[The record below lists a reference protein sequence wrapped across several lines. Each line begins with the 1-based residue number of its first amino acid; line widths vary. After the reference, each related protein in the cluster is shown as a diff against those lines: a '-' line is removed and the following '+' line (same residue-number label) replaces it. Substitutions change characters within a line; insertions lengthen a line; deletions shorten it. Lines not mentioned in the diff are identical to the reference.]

1 MKKAKTIVGLIV
13 VVMKFSVLQILLA
26 ALFSGLAIA
35 SPGNSFAQTVLDEVI
50 SIKVENQKVKTI
62 LSRIERSVETKFTYN
77 PQSIPV
83 NEKVSL
89 TLENEKLSDVLDRL
103 LTPLSVHYEVAGD
116 YIILSKE
123 SAAGVVAERN
133 PMGMSAAAITGKVTD
148 ENGDPL
154 PGVNVL
160 IKGTTVGTTTD
171 SNGGY
176 VLDVSGT
183 DAILVFS
190 FIGYVS
196 REIPVGTQ
204 TTINIS
210 LSPDVTSLEEVVVV
224 GYGTVKKS
232 DLTGAVGSVN
242 SESISRTNPV
252 QAAKA
257 LQGQV
262 AGVNVNKINS
272 RPGSDYTIDIRG
284 VHSISFSS
292 EPLVVID
299 GVMGGKLNTLS
310 PTDIETMDVL
320 KDASATAIYGAR
332 GANGVII
339 ITTKKGSQGKTRV
352 TYDGYVGVKIPN
364 FLPDMMTAQ
373 EFYHAYNDVIIAEK
387 PGAAPVWTSTELRN
401 VQEGRT
407 VDWVDEVTDPS
418 PQTSHSISLS
428 GGNENTTHYFSAG
441 YLSENGNLL
450 NTGYERFNLKGSV
463 DSKLNN
469 VVRVGFNTYYTNST
483 LNLGSNETLRGAY
496 RVRPTGSIYYKD
508 LVNPA
513 ETNDKDVDGYA
524 FWMGIKDTQIQNP
537 ILEVAADNFQDETKV
552 SSFLGNAFVQ
562 LDPLKGLSFRSSF
575 SASVYN
581 SRRGEFRGKDSKA
594 RLNKLPIASNSYQL
608 NGSYTWDNILTYKLK
623 TLKHELNVTAG
634 QSAFQER
641 FETSGVNV
649 ENLPYNS
656 GWYAINTAE
665 IIKSVNSNLVERSI
679 LSYMG
684 RINYIFNDKYL
695 LTLTGRYDG
704 SSVLAPG
711 NQWAFFPSAALAWR
725 MGDEDF
731 IKNMNLFSDLK
742 LRVSYG
748 QVGNDV
754 VSPYSTQA
762 YLGQTAYDFDGKAA
776 FGYAPSNIGNADLR
790 WENSEEFNIG
800 VNFGFLSNRIL
811 IDAEYYN
818 KTTNDLIQN
827 VALPTS
833 FGFGTVTANVG
844 KLLNRGVEISLN
856 SVNIDKGGLRWTS
869 NINFSSNHNEILELY
884 GGTITRD
891 IANRL
896 FVGESLR
903 SNYYYEFDGIWQL
916 DEEEEAKQYGQV
928 PGSVKVID
936 QNGDGKI
943 SSSADADDR
952 VILGDEL
959 PDWIGGI
966 TNNFSYKNWDLSFF
980 IYTRQGVQFKNAML
994 AGTFGELGSSRY
1006 NRLNLNYW
1014 TAENPTND
1022 YFGVWQAN
1030 PYREAI
1036 QYKNANFWRVQYIT
1050 LGYNFPSALL
1060 DRMHVGN
1067 LRLYVKADNPFVFT
1081 KEKNI
1086 WMDPE
1091 FNSGTYQDDVPYS
1104 TVLFGINLSL

>member
-1 MKKAKTIVGLIV
+1 MKKPETIPGLIV
-13 VVMKFSVLQILLA
+13 LLMKFSVLQILLA
-26 ALFSGLAIA
+26 VLFSGLVIA
-35 SPGNSFAQTVLDEVI
+35 SPGNSLAQTVLDEVI
-50 SIKVENQKVKTI
+50 SIKVENQKVKSI
-62 LSRIERSVETKFTYN
+62 LSQIERSVETKFTYN
-77 PQSIPV
+77 PQTMPL
-83 NEKVSL
+83 NQKVSL
-89 TLENEKLSDVLDRL
+89 ALENEKLSDVLDHL
-103 LTPLSVHYEVAGD
+103 LSPFSVRYEVAGE
-116 YIILSKE
+116 YIILSKQSVQRSIE
-123 SAAGVVAERN
+123 GAGVPAL
-133 PMGMSAAAITGKVTD
+133 SAFSVSGKVVD
-148 ENGDPL
+148 ENSDPL

-160 IKGTTVGTTTD
+160 IKGTTIGTTTD
-171 SNGGY
+171 AGGAY
-176 VLDVSGT
+176 TLEVADAN
-183 DAILVFS
+183 AILVFS

-196 REIPVGTQ
+196 QEVAVGARTN
-204 TTINIS
+204 IDIS
-210 LSPDVTSLEEVVVV
+210 LVADVTSLEEVVVV

-232 DLTGAVGSVN
+232 DLTGAVGTVN

-284 VHSISFSS
+284 IHSISFSS

-299 GVMGGKLNTLS
+299 GVMGGKLNTLNPS
-310 PTDIETMDVL
+310 DIETMDVL

-339 ITTKKGSQGKTRV
+339 ITTKKGVHGKTRV

-373 EFYHAYNDVIIAEK
+373 EFYHAYNDVVIAEK
-387 PGAAPVWTSTELRN
+387 PGAAPAWTSTELRN

-418 PQTSHSISLS
+418 PQTSHVVALS

-441 YLSENGNLL
+441 YLNEKGNLL
-450 NTGYERFNLKGSV
+450 NTGYVRYNLKGSI
-463 DSKLNN
+463 DSKLND

-496 RVRPTGSIYYKD
+496 RVRPTGSIYFKD

-537 ILEVAADNFQDETKV
+537 ILEVAADNFQDERKV
-552 SSFLGNAFVQ
+552 SNFLGNVYAE
-562 LDPLKGLSFRSSF
+562 LTPLKGLSLKSSF

-594 RLNKLPIASNSYQL
+594 RLNKLPIASNEFNF
-608 NGSYTWDNILTYKLK
+608 NGSFTWDNLLTYKLASGS
-623 TLKHELNVTAG
+623 HQLNVVAG
-634 QSAFQER
+634 QSLFSER
-641 FETSGVNV
+641 FETSGTSV

-656 GWYAINTAE
+656 GWYALNTAE
-665 IIKSVNSNLVERSI
+665 IINSVNSSLVERSI

-684 RINYIFNDKYL
+684 RINYIFKDKYL

-711 NQWAFFPSAALAWR
+711 NQWAFFPSAAFAWR
-725 MGDEDF
+725 MGDEQFMKDL
-731 IKNMNLFSDLK
+731 NLFSDLK

-762 YLGQTAYDFDGKAA
+762 YLSQTAYDFDGDAA
-776 FGYAPSNIGNADLR
+776 FGYAPGNIGNADLK
-790 WENSEEFNIG
+790 WENSEEL
-800 VNFGFLSNRIL
+800 NFGLNFGVLNNRIT

-833 FGFGTVTANVG
+833 FGFGSVTANVG
-844 KLLNRGVEISLN
+844 KLVNRGVEL
-856 SVNIDKGGLRWTS
+856 SVNTINVDKNGFRWTS
-869 NINFSSNHNEILELY
+869 NLNFSSNHNEILELY

-891 IANRL
+891 VANKL

-903 SNYYYEFDGIWQL
+903 SNYYYEFDGIWQS
-916 DEEEEAKQYGQV
+916 DEAEEAEKFGQV
-928 PGSVKVID
+928 PGSVKVVD

-952 VILGDEL
+952 VVLGNEL

-966 TNNFSYKNWDLSFF
+966 TNNFFFKNWELSFF
-980 IYTRQGVQFKNAML
+980 LYTRQGVQFRNAML

-1022 YFGVWQAN
+1022 YFGVWQPN

-1036 QYKNANFWRVQYIT
+1036 QYKNANFLRVQYIS
-1050 LGYNFPSALL
+1050 LAYNFPAAML
-1060 DRMHVGN
+1060 DRLKISN